1 MSGKNY
7 YIKYTYIRDSL
18 TTPFTNSDFIEV
30 GDNLW
35 KMITEFMAATEGSSI
50 SMEVSVDGLSWSHVF
65 LFPTEESRAEL
76 LSKYNE
82 EIAKHPNIIEQHAE
96 SGVRFEWEMFE
107 IDA

>member
-18 TTPFTNSDFIEV
+18 TTPFTDNDFIEV
-30 GDNLW
+30 GDYLW
-35 KMITEFMAATEGSSI
+35 KMITDFIAATEGASI
-50 SMEVSVDGLSWSHVF
+50 TMQVSVDGLSWSHLF

-82 EIAKHPNIIEQHAE
+82 EIAKHPSIIEHHSEA
-96 SGVRFEWEMFE
+96 GVQFEWEMYE
-107 IDA
+107 TDA